1 MIVCEICS
9 RPIETGKYCKRCKL
23 QKQAKIVEPV
33 EKFGQFIK
41 DKVAPLGIALIFAV
55 LVDKLKDSSSDDMA

>member
-41 DKVAPLGIALIFAV
+41 DKVAPIGISVILGVVVA
-55 LVDKLKDSSSDDMA
+55 KLKGSSSDDMA